1 VNGVNRYGAR
11 NNQSI
16 NDGGY
21 NARVEEGYERNA
33 RSQGY
38 GLSAKEQREYNNL
51 ANKMVNGGKN
61 ALTNSEKK
69 RWEELK
75 AKNPEDIAAAK
86 EKEADKAKDKVDDL
100 KTKIENL
107 NTSVKN
113 IETWLN
119 KHDGAQ

>member
-1 VNGVNRYGAR
+1 
-11 NNQSI
+11 
-16 NDGGY
+16 
-21 NARVEEGYERNA
+21 
-33 RSQGY
+33 
-38 GLSAKEQREYNNL
+38 
-51 ANKMVNGGKN
+51 MVNGGKN